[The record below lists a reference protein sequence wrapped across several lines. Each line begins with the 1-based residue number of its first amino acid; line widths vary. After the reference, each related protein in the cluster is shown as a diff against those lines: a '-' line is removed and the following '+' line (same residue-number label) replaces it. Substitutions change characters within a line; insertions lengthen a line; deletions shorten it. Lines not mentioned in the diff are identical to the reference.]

1 MPFADLSDVS
11 IHYSLT
17 GPDSGPVLVLS
28 SSLGGNLSMWDPQ
41 LAAFSSRYRL
51 LRYSTRG
58 HGQSSAPPGP
68 YSIELLANDVLNL
81 LDALRFDRVH
91 FCGLS
96 MGGQTGIWLGQH
108 APSRLHK
115 LVLCNTGATIGTHD
129 GWNARVDAVL
139 SKGLADVS
147 SAVVSRWFTPDFALL
162 HPDVV
167 ASAKSMIESAN
178 PSGYASC
185 CAAVRDLD
193 ARETLSSISIPTLVI
208 AGSHDFATPAADGR
222 FLAENIPAAQY
233 VELPAAHLSNIE
245 AAAQFTSVV
254 ETFLSA

>member
-1 MPFADLSDVS
+1 MPFADLSELR

-28 SSLGGNLSMWDPQ
+28 SSLGGNLPMWDPQ

-96 MGGQTGIWLGQH
+96 MGGQTGMWLGQH
-108 APSRLHK
+108 APCRLHK
-115 LVLCNTGATIGTHD
+115 LVLCNTGATIGTD
-129 GWNARVDAVL
+129 VAWNARIDAVL

-147 SAVVSRWFTPDFALL
+147 SAVVSRWFTPEFALL
-162 HPDVV
+162 HPEVV
-167 ASAKSMIESAN
+167 ASAKSIIESAD
-178 PSGYASC
+178 PAGYASC
-185 CAAVRDLD
+185 CAAVRDFD
-193 ARETLSSISIPTLVI
+193 VREILSSISVPTLVI

-222 FLAENIPAAQY
+222 FLAENIPGAQY
-233 VELPAAHLSNIE
+233 VELRAAHLSNVE
-245 AAAQFTSVV
+245 AAAQFISVV
-254 ETFLSA
+254 ENFLSA

>member
-1 MPFADLSDVS
+1 MPFADLSDVR

-28 SSLGGNLSMWDPQ
+28 NSLGANLSMWDPQ
-41 LAAFSSRYRL
+41 LAAFTSRYRL

-68 YSIELLANDVLNL
+68 YSIETLASDVLQL

-96 MGGQTGIWLGQH
+96 MGGQTGLWLGQH
-108 APSRLHK
+108 APSRLNK
-115 LVLCNTGATIGTHD
+115 LVLCNTGASIGTHEA
-129 GWNARVDAVL
+129 WNARIDAVL
-139 SKGLADVS
+139 SKGLTDVS

-162 HPDVV
+162 HPDVA

-178 PSGYASC
+178 PAGYASC
-185 CAAVRDLD
+185 CAAIRDFDVRDNV
-193 ARETLSSISIPTLVI
+193 SSIPVPTLVI

-222 FLAENIPAAQY
+222 FLAESIPGAQY
-233 VELPAAHLSNIE
+233 VELRAAHLSNIE
-245 AAAQFTSVV
+245 AAAQFTSLV
-254 ETFLSA
+254 ENFLSA

>member
-1 MPFADLSDVS
+1 MPFADLRSVR

-17 GPDSGPVLVLS
+17 GPDSGPVLVMS
-28 SSLGGNLSMWDPQ
+28 SSLGANLSMWDTQ
-41 LAAFSSRYRL
+41 VAALSSRYRL

-68 YSIELLANDVLNL
+68 YSIATLANDVLNL

-96 MGGQTGIWLGQH
+96 MGGQTGMWLGQH
-108 APSRLHK
+108 APSRLNK
-115 LVLCNTGATIGTHD
+115 LVLCNTGATIGTHEA
-129 GWNARVDAVL
+129 WNARIDTVL
-139 SKGLADVS
+139 SKGLTDVS

-162 HPDVV
+162 HPDAV

-178 PSGYASC
+178 PGGYASC
-185 CAAVRDLD
+185 CAAVRDFD
-193 ARETLSSISIPTLVI
+193 VRDNLSSISVPTLVI
-208 AGSHDFATPAADGR
+208 AGAHDFATPAADGR
-222 FLAENIPAAQY
+222 FLAENIPGAQY
-233 VELPAAHLSNIE
+233 VELRAAHLSNIE
-245 AAAQFTSVV
+245 AAAQFISVV